1 MRQLAA
7 VSGTSL
13 MVLPPETGAS
23 SSGDAFLPP
32 CKTSLPCDAYVG
44 TAREYAASAADAV
57 VFQRC
62 LPIAKI
68 TEATSALVTS
78 LSNNTL
84 YKVTIIPTDLN
95 K

>member
-1 MRQLAA
+1 
-7 VSGTSL
+7 
-13 MVLPPETGAS
+13 MVLPPESGAS

-44 TAREYAASAADAV
+44 TAREYVAGGADTV

-62 LPIAKI
+62 VSIAKI

-78 LSNNTL
+78 LTNNTL